1 MAVRQPKKTDVVI
14 NMRAIAG
21 AYFYAE
27 FYWKGGFFYEQK
39 AQGQASKAEAAWK
52 LKISD
57 FAVAIRAL
65 WPETQEIDVIKHSKA
80 I

>member
-14 NMRAIAG
+14 NTRASAG
-21 AYFYAE
+21 AYFYVE
-27 FYWKGGFFYEQK
+27 FYWKGGFLWAKTQS
-39 AQGQASKAEAAWK
+39 QASKAETAWK

-57 FAVAIRAL
+57 FAVASGTF
-65 WPETQEIDVIKHSKA
+65 WPEKQKADASEHGKA